1 MLVLYHRVVA
11 DVLGVIWCT
20 GILTGTGSDSRGNH
34 RGARLLC
41 VSPLPGVAPFLDCYC
56 VGYVCDDLFF
66 RAGKRRFVCLR
77 AHFGESEVG
86 AVRWVPQA
94 CFSLR
99 ERVKTPEETD
109 SVCGDVDPFASSLCC
124 VRACGRDE
132 FKTLDYQR
140 IYDNMAKPAFVFD
153 GRSVV
158 DIDALRAIGFEVYC
172 IGKSKPKFTLDK

>member
-1 MLVLYHRVVA
+1 MRVRS
-11 DVLGVIWCT
+11 G
-20 GILTGTGSDSRGNH
+20 
-34 RGARLLC
+34 
-41 VSPLPGVAPFLDCYC
+41 CYT
-56 VGYVCDDLFF
+56 
-66 RAGKRRFVCLR
+66 
-77 AHFGESEVG
+77 VG
-86 AVRWVPQA
+86 ATSVFFAQ
-94 CFSLR
+94 R
-99 ERVKTPEETD
+99 ESQPPPSPETE
-109 SVCGDVDPFASSLCC
+109 SACGDLDPFASSLSC